1 MSGHHEPLTTL
12 RGTFVDSAGV
22 LRAKQVP
29 MEHAEVFGDVGLGAS
44 PVFSTFTADDQVA
57 ASPGIGPVG
66 DLRLRADLS
75 AAVPIGGGILWAPT
89 DLVDQDGQAVAACPR
104 TVLRHQV
111 ALASSAGLEVRTAIE
126 VEFVLYEDTTGR
138 PMASQAYGLSSLD
151 AHEALVDDLMASL
164 IDVGL
169 TPEQL
174 HAEYG
179 PGRFEVSFAPA
190 DPLATADAN
199 VLARIVISAVA
210 RRHGCAAS
218 FSPKHSLDDVGTG
231 AHHHLSIARD
241 GVALLSGG
249 QGPHGLTP
257 DGAAV
262 VASLVHHLPEILG
275 GLAPSAPSALR
286 LAPESWSGA
295 FACWGLENREA
306 AVRLCEATHG
316 NHHGAHLEV
325 KVVDPAANV
334 YVAGALLLGTALH
347 GLAAPHV
354 LPEEMAVD
362 PGTLDADELAR
373 RGVRAL
379 GGSLGA
385 TLDAFAGS
393 RLATGILGA
402 ELLAPLVAVR
412 RHEADLLAE
421 HGAEAVV
428 ERLRFVW
435 SA

>member
-104 TVLRHQV
+104 TVLRHPV

>member
-1 MSGHHEPLTTL
+1 MSGHDESLTTL

-29 MEHAEVFGDVGLGAS
+29 MEHAEVFADGGLGAS

-66 DLRLRADLS
+66 DLRLRADLE
-75 AAVPIGGGILWAPT
+75 AAVPLGGGILWAPT
-89 DLVDQDGQAVAACPR
+89 DLVDQDGEPVAACPR
-104 TVLRHQV
+104 SALRRQL
-111 ALASSAGLEVRTAIE
+111 ALASSAGLEVRTGIE
-126 VEFVLYEDTTGR
+126 VEFVLYEEATGR
-138 PMASQAYGLSSLD
+138 PMPSQAYGLSSLD

-164 IDVGL
+164 ADVGL

-179 PGRFEVSFAPA
+179 PGRFEVSFGPA

-199 VLARIVISAVA
+199 VLARIVISTAA
-210 RRHGCAAS
+210 RRHGCVAS

-231 AHHHLSIARD
+231 AHHHLSLAAD
-241 GVALLSGG
+241 GVPLLSGG
-249 QGPHGLTP
+249 TGPHGLTP
-257 DGAAV
+257 SGEAV
-262 VASLVHHLPEILG
+262 IASLVHHLPEILG

-325 KVVDPAANV
+325 KVIDPSANV
-334 YVAGALLLGTALH
+334 YVAGALLLGTARI
-347 GLAAPHV
+347 GMATPLA
-354 LPEEMAVD
+354 LPAEVGVD
-362 PGTLDADELAR
+362 PGTLSAEELGR
-373 RGVRAL
+373 LGVQPL
-379 GGSLGA
+379 GQGLAA
-385 TLDAFAGS
+385 TIDAFATSG
-393 RLATGILGA
+393 LAAEILG
-402 ELLAPLVAVR
+402 EGLLAPLVAVR
-412 RHEADLLAE
+412 RHEVGLLDE
-421 HGAEAVV
+421 LGPQAVV

>member
-29 MEHAEVFGDVGLGAS
+29 IEHAEVFGDAGLGAS

-66 DLRLRADLS
+66 DLRLRADLE

-89 DLVDQDGQAVAACPR
+89 DLIDQDGQAVATCPR
-104 TVLRHQV
+104 TALRRQV
-111 ALASSAGLEVRTAIE
+111 ALAESAGLLLRTAIE
-126 VEFVLYEDTTGR
+126 VEFVLYEDSTGR

-151 AHEALVDDLMASL
+151 AHEALIDDLMASL

-179 PGRFEVSFAPA
+179 PGRFEVSFAPS
-190 DPLATADAN
+190 DPLATADGN
-199 VLARIVISAVA
+199 VLARIVISTVA
-210 RRHGCAAS
+210 RRHGCVAS
-218 FSPKHSLDDVGTG
+218 FSPKHSLSDVGTG

-249 QGPHGLTP
+249 QGPHGLTAP
-257 DGAAV
+257 GQAV
-262 VASLVHHLPEILG
+262 VAGLVHHLPEILG

-306 AVRLCEATHG
+306 AVRLCEANHG

-325 KVVDPAANV
+325 KVIDPSANV
-334 YVAGALLLGTALH
+334 YVAGALLLGTVRMAIATPLD
-347 GLAAPHV
+347 
-354 LPEEMAVD
+354 LPEEITVD
-362 PGTLDADELAR
+362 PGTLPAHELAR
-373 RGVRAL
+373 RGVRP
-379 GGSLGA
+379 LGA
-385 TLDAFAGS
+385 NHGVTLDAFAAS
-393 RLATGILGA
+393 SLAAEILG
-402 ELLAPLVAVR
+402 EGLLGPLVAVR
-412 RHEADLLAE
+412 RHEVALFDEL
-421 HGAEAVV
+421 GPEAIV

>member
-1 MSGHHEPLTTL
+1 MSGHQEPLTTL

-66 DLRLRADLS
+66 DLRLRADLE

-89 DLVDQDGQAVAACPR
+89 DLVDQDGQPVATCPR
-104 TVLRHQV
+104 TAMRRQV
-111 ALASSAGLEVRTAIE
+111 ALAASAGLLVRTAIE
-126 VEFVLYEDTTGR
+126 VEFVLYEDATGR

-164 IDVGL
+164 IAVGL

-199 VLARIVISAVA
+199 VLARIVISTVA
-210 RRHGCAAS
+210 RRHACVAS
-218 FSPKHSLDDVGTG
+218 FSPKHALDDVGTG
-231 AHHHLSIARD
+231 AHHHLSIARHS
-241 GVALLSGG
+241 VALLSGG
-249 QGPHGLTP
+249 QGAHGLTP
-257 DGAAV
+257 DGEAV
-262 VASLVHHLPEILG
+262 VAGLVHHLPEILG

-316 NHHGAHLEV
+316 NHHGAHLED
-325 KVVDPAANV
+325 KVIDPSANV
-334 YVAGALLLGTALH
+334 YVAGALLLGTARH
-347 GLAAPHV
+347 GILNPLS
-354 LPEEMAVD
+354 LPEEMEVD
-362 PGTLDADELAR
+362 PGTLDAGELAR
-373 RGVRAL
+373 RDVRAL
-379 GGSLGA
+379 GGSLAA
-385 TLDAFAGS
+385 TLDAFS
-393 RLATGILGA
+393 RSTLADEILGA
-402 ELLAPLVAVR
+402 DLLAPLVAVR
-412 RHEADLLAE
+412 RHEVDLLAE
-421 HGAEAVV
+421 LGAEAVV